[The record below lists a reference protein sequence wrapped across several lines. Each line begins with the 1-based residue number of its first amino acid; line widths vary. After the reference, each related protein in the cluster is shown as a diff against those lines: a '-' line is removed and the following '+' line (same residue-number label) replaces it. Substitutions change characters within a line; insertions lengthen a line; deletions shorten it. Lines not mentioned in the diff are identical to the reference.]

1 MARGAAKQRA
11 RPKAEARPRATRKPP
26 VAEQT
31 MFFMRLRRS
40 TKPVFLFLAL
50 VFALTFVFLGVGSGS
65 AGVGDL
71 LGGLNLFGGGSSV
84 GSVGK
89 AQDKLKKNPRDPG
102 AYRELARAYEAKGSD
117 SKAIDTL
124 NGYLLLR
131 PKDAGALSELAA
143 LHLTQA
149 EAARSQAAAAQ
160 AKLSS
165 GSLFTPAAGGTLGQ
179 AVGQNPITEASSAGA
194 NAAFTAAYQKMQ
206 SAYASALDAYRKVAK
221 QAPNDPTV
229 QLRLADTA
237 ETAGD
242 NKTAIA
248 AYKRFLKL
256 APDDPSASAVKQR
269 IKLLR
274 SRPQVGGSATG

>member
-1 MARGAAKQRA
+1 MARGAAKQRP
-11 RPKAEARPRATRKPP
+11 RPKAETRPRAARKPP

-40 TKPVFLFLAL
+40 TKPIFLFLAL

-71 LGGLNLFGGGSSV
+71 LGGLDLFGGGSSAT
-84 GSVGK
+84 SVGK

-102 AYRELARAYEAKGSD
+102 AYRDLARAYEAKSD
-117 SKAIDTL
+117 DAKAIDAL

-131 PKDAGALSELAA
+131 PKDASALSELAA
-143 LHLTQA
+143 LYLTQA
-149 EAARSQAAAAQ
+149 EAARGQAAAAQ

-165 GSLFTPAAGGTLGQ
+165 NSLFTPAAGGSLGQ
-179 AVGQNPITEASSAGA
+179 AVGQNPITEASSAGV
-194 NAAFTAAYQKMQ
+194 NEAFTAAYQKMQ
-206 SAYASALDAYRKVAK
+206 NAYASAVDAYRKVAAR
-221 QAPNDPTV
+221 APNDPTV

-242 NKTAIA
+242 SKTAIA

-256 APDDPSASAVKQR
+256 APDDPSVPAVKQH

-274 SRPQVGGSATG
+274 STPSVGGSATG

>member
-1 MARGAAKQRA
+1 MARGAAKQRP

-40 TKPVFLFLAL
+40 TKPIFLFLAL

-71 LGGLNLFGGGSSV
+71 LGGLDLFGGGSSAT
-84 GSVGK
+84 SVGK
-89 AQDKLKKNPRDPG
+89 AQDKLKKNPRDAG
-102 AYRELARAYEAKGSD
+102 AYRELAQAYEAKGD
-117 SKAIDTL
+117 NDKAVDAL
-124 NGYLLLR
+124 NAYLRLR
-131 PKDAGALSELAA
+131 PKDANALSELAA

-149 EAARSQAAAAQ
+149 EAARNQAAAAQ
-160 AKLSS
+160 ARLTGSS
-165 GSLFTPAAGGTLGQ
+165 IFTPAAAGSLGQ
-179 AVGQNPITEASSAGA
+179 AAGQNPLTEASSAGA

-206 SAYASALDAYRKVAK
+206 TAYTAALAAYKRVAA
-221 QAPNDPTV
+221 QAPSDPTV

-242 NKTAIA
+242 TKTAIA

-256 APDDPSASAVKQR
+256 APDDPTVPVVKQR
-269 IKLLR
+269 IKALR
-274 SRPQVGGSATG
+274 STPSVGGSSTG